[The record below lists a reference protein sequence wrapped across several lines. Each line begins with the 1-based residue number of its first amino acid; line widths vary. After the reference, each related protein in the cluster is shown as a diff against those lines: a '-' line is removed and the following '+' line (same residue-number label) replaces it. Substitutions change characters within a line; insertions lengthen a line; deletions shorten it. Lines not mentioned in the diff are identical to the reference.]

1 MKLKKRAA
9 TKKTHKGTTKGRKTS
24 AKTKKPCQLPVKAS
38 TTTKLQFLDYTMI
51 KESTSTI

>member
-24 AKTKKPCQLPVKAS
+24 AKTKKLFQLPVKAS
-38 TTTKLQFLDYTMI
+38 TTTKFQFLDYTMI